1 LDNKGLEQ
9 LSFLEEQVVSLLDKY
24 QELGE
29 KNRELEALLDSQQGR
44 LRQLEELLKS
54 KDALLVEV
62 EGRIDRL
69 LQKIADIHP
78 SVPDTPLLPPD
89 ESR

>member
-1 LDNKGLEQ
+1 MDNKGLEQ

-62 EGRIDRL
+62 
-69 LQKIADIHP
+69 
-78 SVPDTPLLPPD
+78 
-89 ESR
+89 